1 MLHHTRVPDR
11 AHGQMCRIDARFFR
25 ARARRSPYLGIVT
38 FTFDAWSTVG
48 ESNGMVTALQRA
60 LQLYS
65 AAIYAHRIKSGAV
78 RLACPLC
85 KLVSRLQS
93 SLRDLCTG

>member
-60 LQLYS
+60 LLCCHLRPSYQV
-65 AAIYAHRIKSGAV
+65 YAMADLGYRWHVATH
-78 RLACPLC
+78 
-85 KLVSRLQS
+85 
-93 SLRDLCTG
+93 SLWLRAER